1 VAQNGS
7 PSTAGAE
14 KGDLGL
20 FRLTDHQKKNEMA
33 DREFQD
39 ATDAAGGA
47 AELARRIGISQPSV
61 SSLSKI
67 PTERV
72 LSVEAVMD
80 VARAILWPDPGG
92 EQPGEI
98 DDVDATRRRT
108 RR

>member
-1 VAQNGS
+1 
-7 PSTAGAE
+7 
-14 KGDLGL
+14 
-20 FRLTDHQKKNEMA
+20 MA
-33 DREFQD
+33 DRELQE

-47 AELARRIGISQPSV
+47 AARRIGISQPSA
-61 SSLSKI
+61 SSWPKA
-67 PTERV
+67 PTGRV

-92 EQPGEI
+92 EQLGEI